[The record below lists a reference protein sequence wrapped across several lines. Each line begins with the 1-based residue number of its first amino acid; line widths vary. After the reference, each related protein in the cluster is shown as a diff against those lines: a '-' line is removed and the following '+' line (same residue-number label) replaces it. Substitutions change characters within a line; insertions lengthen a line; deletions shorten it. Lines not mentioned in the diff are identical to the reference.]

1 MPVLFDS
8 ASRRNPSSFGSGVY
22 RMPEHTPTPLADI
35 LAAHRTHPA
44 RVTKFRPAR
53 PFTSTDTAWD
63 LGYRSNR
70 ENPGAMPPADYDDA
84 LRSAFLAGAA
94 AARRAN

>member
-8 ASRRNPSSFGSGVY
+8 ASRRNPSTFGSGVY

-35 LAAHRTHPA
+35 LAAHRAHPA

-63 LGYRSNR
+63 LGYRLAT
-70 ENPGAMPPADYDDA
+70 EHPGALPPSNYDET
-84 LRSAFLAGAA
+84 LRNAFLAGADA
-94 AARRAN
+94 ALRAN